1 MSKTTKEIKR
11 IKLLEQGVSMLTNQG
26 YHGTGLQ
33 EMLDEVK
40 VPKGSFYAYFGSKE
54 AFCVEVIQHYIE
66 PVIQQLKGN
75 LQDPTLNGLSAINK
89 HLDTLIE
96 MYKAKQFIGGCL
108 LGNLIGELG
117 NSNDA
122 IRIALQDAMQRY
134 QCLFTQAFA
143 EAQQDGLVCDD
154 FSAEQMAS
162 LLVNSWQGAL
172 LRMQIEQ
179 SAEPLELCR
188 DSLLRN
194 YYIN

>member
-1 MSKTTKEIKR
+1 MGKTTKEIKR
-11 IKLLEQGVSMLTNQG
+11 KKLLAQGVLMLTNQG

-33 EMLDEVK
+33 DMLDKVK

-75 LQDPTLNGLSAINK
+75 LQDPTLNGLTAINK
-89 HLDTLIE
+89 HLDSLVS
-96 MYKAKQFIGGCL
+96 MYKTKQFMGGCL

-117 NSNDA
+117 NSNDG
-122 IRIALQDAMQRY
+122 IRMALQDAMQRY
-134 QCLFTQAFA
+134 QRLFSQALA
-143 EAQQDGLVCDD
+143 TAQQDGLVRDD
-154 FSAEQMAS
+154 IPPEKMAS

-179 SAEPLELCR
+179 SVEPLESCK
-188 DSLLRN
+188 DNLLNN